1 MATLNLISTSFFR
14 FSSFQY
20 FIFKTLST
28 TFEDNL
34 LLYMRSKGKTIFL
47 QYFSIAAFT
56 FVRSILSIRNVIE
69 AHKTNM
75 SHICFHCCRRFYIF
89 FVLGLISI
97 MSLLA
102 YNIRFFVSFIAY
114 KLHFMHYLMICC
126 CFRCFVSISTHLVC
140 GIVAYRIIIFFCLFG

>member
-1 MATLNLISTSFFR
+1 MLALKSVLNRLLTNLVPLIRFNPVEHWAKHMATLNLISTSFFR

-89 FVLGLISI
+89 
-97 MSLLA
+97 
-102 YNIRFFVSFIAY
+102 SFWAS
-114 KLHFMHYLMICC
+114 
-126 CFRCFVSISTHLVC
+126 FRLCHC
-140 GIVAYRIIIFFCLFG
+140 